1 MLEQFLLYKIYINL
15 SDILPCVNRSLNRL
29 HRLLHMVTW
38 GNPYRSLYRKT
49 FLQINITYVIANP
62 FDTRFIDNWTIITI
76 VLHKIIIFLI
86 HYNDRKFL
94 HLPEAYYSFISCL
107 SNLHNLK
114 PHYINKWMKG
124 QIFGQFH
131 HQKKTFYT
139 NVNNTCVGY

>member
-1 MLEQFLLYKIYINL
+1 MNL
-15 SDILPCVNRSLNRL
+15 NDILPCVNRSLNRL

-49 FLQINITYVIANP
+49 FLQINITYVIASP
-62 FDTRFIDNWTIITI
+62 FDTRFRLYRYCYHYYYCFT
-76 VLHKIIIFLI
+76 KIHYLPDTLLY
-86 HYNDRKFL
+86 YNDRKFL